1 MKKYPE
7 NLTDITTFIFDIDGV
22 LTDGSVILEPTGE
35 QTRTMNIKDGYA
47 LQLAVKRGFKVAII
61 SGGKNE
67 VVRKRFTGLGIHDV
81 YMGADDKWDSF
92 DELKLT
98 YNLTDSEIA
107 YMGDDVPDYEIM
119 TNIGLPTCPNDA
131 VTEIKQ
137 ISQYISPVSGG
148 KGCVRDIIEKVM
160 RAQDKWFNP
169 EKLEKFAKEALRK
182 ENFSNPNLLV
192 EGFFK
197 TVQK

>member
-1 MKKYPE
+1 MRYPE
-7 NLTDITTFIFDIDGV
+7 NLTKITTFIFDIDGV

-35 QTRTMNIKDGYA
+35 QSRTMNVKDGFA
-47 LQLAVKRGFKVAII
+47 LQLAVKKGYRVAII

-67 VVRKRFTGLGIHDV
+67 IVRKRFSGLGIHDV
-81 YMGADDKWDSF
+81 YMGAAHKWDSF

-98 YNLTDSEIA
+98 YNLKDEEIL

-119 TNIGLPTCPNDA
+119 NTIGLPTCPGDA

-137 ISQYISPVSGG
+137 ISQYISPIYGG
-148 KGCVRDIIEKVM
+148 KGCVRDVIEKVM

-169 EKLEKFAKEALRK
+169 EIKDQADIW
-182 ENFSNPNLLV
+182 
-192 EGFFK
+192 
-197 TVQK
+197 

>member
-35 QTRTMNIKDGYA
+35 QTRTMNIKDGFA

-67 VVRKRFTGLGIHDV
+67 IVRKRFTGLGIHDV
-81 YMGADDKWDSF
+81 YMGASDKWDSF

-98 YNLTDSEIA
+98 YNLKDNEIA
-107 YMGDDVPDYEIM
+107 YMGDDIPDFEIM
-119 TNIGLPTCPNDA
+119 SKISLPACPNDA
-131 VTEIKQ
+131 ATEIKQ
-137 ISQYISPVSGG
+137 ISQYISPITGG
-148 KGCVRDIIEKVM
+148 KGCVRDFIEKVM
-160 RAQDKWFNP
+160 RAQGKWFNP
-169 EKLEKFAKEALRK
+169 EKIDEAK
-182 ENFSNPNLLV
+182 V
-192 EGFFK
+192 W
-197 TVQK
+197 

>member
-67 VVRKRFTGLGIHDV
+67 IVRKRFKGLGIHDV

-98 YNLTDSEIA
+98 YDLKDEEIA
-107 YMGDDVPDYEIM
+107 YMGDDIPDYEIM
-119 TNIGLPTCPNDA
+119 SKIGLPTCPNDA
-131 VTEIKQ
+131 ATEIKQ
-137 ISQYISPVSGG
+137 VSQYISPISGG

-169 EKLEKFAKEALRK
+169 EKIDDAK
-182 ENFSNPNLLV
+182 V
-192 EGFFK
+192 W
-197 TVQK
+197 